1 MEAMPYAGL
10 EPLITAVKK
19 WFVKKR
25 SPNSDLS
32 LNHRHGVIKDFIIP
46 HRIKIRSWSDISAV
60 YEGSV
65 KSGFFSL
72 MIQDCDGVKQ
82 VYKDSN
88 SIDIKILDSGEHVE
102 TGKLNFTNL
111 SYESKWKFRPD
122 PPLKAGRG
130 KAIVGMFG
138 DRDAIPLDF
147 QEKDIILY

>member
-19 WFVKKR
+19 WFEKKR

-72 MIQDCDGVKQ
+72 MIQDCDGVQQ
-82 VYKDSN
+82 VCKDSN
-88 SIDIKILDSGEHVE
+88 SVNVKILDSGERAE

-111 SYESKWKFRPD
+111 SYESKWKFE
-122 PPLKAGRG
+122 
-130 KAIVGMFG
+130 
-138 DRDAIPLDF
+138 DRDVISLGF

>member
-1 MEAMPYAGL
+1 M
-10 EPLITAVKK
+10 
-19 WFVKKR
+19 
-25 SPNSDLS
+25 
-32 LNHRHGVIKDFIIP
+32 
-46 HRIKIRSWSDISAV
+46 KIRIWSDISAV

-130 KAIVGMFG
+130 KAIVGMFADG
-138 DRDAIPLDF
+138 DAIPLDF
-147 QEKDIILY
+147 QEKVLILY

>member
-1 MEAMPYAGL
+1 M
-10 EPLITAVKK
+10 
-19 WFVKKR
+19 
-25 SPNSDLS
+25 
-32 LNHRHGVIKDFIIP
+32 
-46 HRIKIRSWSDISAV
+46 KIRSWSDISAV
-60 YEGSV
+60 YEGNV

-102 TGKLNFTNL
+102 TGKLNFTNH
-111 SYESKWKFRPD
+111 SYESKWKFGPG

-147 QEKDIILY
+147 QEKVLILY